1 MPEATSLAQ
10 ELSRTASALRTR
22 PDGRAATAAM
32 NRARD

>member
-10 ELSRTASALRTR
+10 ELSRTASALFTR
-22 PDGRAATAAM
+22 PDDLATTSM